1 MFAAVRYPCIPVD
14 DCSFIQTFID
24 WWFLEEENPWLHQKT
39 NFVDKEHF
47 QFLEQH
53 VLQGLVVDEELMVW
67 DKYLLRESVE
77 MSNLYL
83 SYVWYL
89 IIGEEVVAVIII
101 DNSEESLSLSE

>member
-14 DCSFIQTFID
+14 DCSFIQTSID

-53 VLQGLVVDEELMVW
+53 VLQGLVVDEELMDW

-77 MSNLYL
+77 MSNLYF

-89 IIGEEVVAVIII
+89 IIGEEVVVVIII